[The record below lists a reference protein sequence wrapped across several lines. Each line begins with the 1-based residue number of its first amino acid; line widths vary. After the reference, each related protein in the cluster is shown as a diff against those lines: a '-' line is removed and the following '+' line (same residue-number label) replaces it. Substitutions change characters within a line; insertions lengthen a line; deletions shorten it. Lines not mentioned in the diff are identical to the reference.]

1 MPLMPF
7 GYPFLSLSS
16 WRLFHVAA
24 CTHSHLW
31 ILAPERDAQC
41 LCHKGYP
48 CDEYPG
54 SLFSLLFPCTQAW
67 VRTSSI
73 HSFED
78 LVCVY
83 EVCGQNLMFLWSEST
98 WNYIFITVCLSNR

>member
-1 MPLMPF
+1 MWLPALILIYGFWLLREMP
-7 GYPFLSLSS
+7 SVCAT
-16 WRLFHVAA
+16 RA
-24 CTHSHLW
+24 TH
-31 ILAPERDAQC
+31 
-41 LCHKGYP
+41 

-78 LVCVY
+78 LVCAY
-83 EVCGQNLMFLWSEST
+83 EVRGQNLMFLWAEST